1 MSSLC
6 HMFQITVNAL
16 IKRASL
22 FLQSEQ
28 KDKCFK
34 DFETAIALDPD
45 NPDIYLH
52 RGQVCFPLLNF
63 TVEPLITG
71 FRFSDACFIW
81 SPLEHQ
87 KQLVSHSFQMLSTN
101 RRRKDTTRR
110 LQITICSPLP
120 LPDCY

>member
-1 MSSLC
+1 
-6 HMFQITVNAL
+6 MFQITVNAL

-52 RGQVCFPLLNF
+52 RGQVCFPSLNF

-71 FRFSDACFIW
+71 FGFLMPALFGHLLNIKNNLFLTAFRW
-81 SPLEHQ
+81 
-87 KQLVSHSFQMLSTN
+87 
-101 RRRKDTTRR
+101 
-110 LQITICSPLP
+110 
-120 LPDCY
+120 